1 MMMHCIVMYAI
12 MHVWPILNI
21 PDLRCTL
28 SYIYI
33 YCTGTLVP
41 HQHLFLSLLCT
52 SFMLCLQ
59 RSAGIIRNL
68 RSRTLALNHSDGT
81 RSSTR
86 LVIFFACIHD
96 LQNIVKES
104 GADAWRAF
112 QTNTYTHNYILLLYI
127 YIYYYVCVCVYAC
140 MHVCIYY
147 IYILHTHIYIHIYI
161 YTYIIHI
168 YIYYTYIHIYI
179 YIYIHIHIYTYITK
193 MHICL

>member
-1 MMMHCIVMYAI
+1 MQ
-12 MHVWPILNI
+12 L
-21 PDLRCTL
+21 CTYDQFWTSPTCDVL
-28 SYIYI
+28 YHNIYI

-112 QTNTYTHNYILLLYI
+112 QTNTYTHNYIYI
-127 YIYYYVCVCVYAC
+127 LWMCVCMHAC
-140 MHVCIYY
+140 MHVCTYTYVY
-147 IYILHTHIYIHIYI
+147 IYIHTHPHTYTVHIYI
-161 YTYIIHI
+161 YNKNAYMFTI
-168 YIYYTYIHIYI
+168 
-179 YIYIHIHIYTYITK
+179 
-193 MHICL
+193 

>member
-1 MMMHCIVMYAI
+1 MQRTRIVTSCHNSANDVAVILLALVCRAKNDDALYCHVCNYARMTNFEHPRPAMYFI
-12 MHVWPILNI
+12 I
-21 PDLRCTL
+21 
-28 SYIYI
+28 IYI

-112 QTNTYTHNYILLLYI
+112 QTNTYTHNYIYI
-127 YIYYYVCVCVYAC
+127 YIMDVCMYAC
-140 MHVCIYY
+140 MHACMY
-147 IYILHTHIYIHIYI
+147 IYICIYI
-161 YTYIIHI
+161 YTYTPT
-168 YIYYTYIHIYI
+168 YIYCTYIHI
-179 YIYIHIHIYTYITK
+179 
-193 MHICL
+193 